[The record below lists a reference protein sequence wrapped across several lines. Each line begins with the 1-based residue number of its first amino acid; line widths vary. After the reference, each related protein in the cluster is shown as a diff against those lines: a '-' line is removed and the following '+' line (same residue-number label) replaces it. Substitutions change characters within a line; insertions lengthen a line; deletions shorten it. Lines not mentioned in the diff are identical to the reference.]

1 MERARTDA
9 GVSAVCTQEMSFP
22 ERAFGYGTQQYWA
35 FLHAL
40 MSGLQAYELTRERGR
55 HAPRPLP
62 AA

>member
-1 MERARTDA
+1 MERARLQTNA
-9 GVSAVCTQEMSFP
+9 SVVATPESSFP

-40 MSGLQAYELTRERGR
+40 VNGIQAYELSRERR
-55 HAPRPLP
+55 NHAPRPIP